1 MAADLSLDFATAVP
15 GSVADKNGLG
25 TGFTSVQANSSGDAY
40 DLSLINLD
48 TASSSLVLTA
58 TQGSNAAANNLKNA
72 LQVAVDT
79 ITQPFRIST
88 RIKGPVTNLNAAY
101 KQGGIFVGANQ
112 DNYAKLVVVNDGKGL
127 KLQFYNE
134 KNGIGTSI
142 GEIKNLN
149 WAGINTLDLYLTGNP
164 QTKTLTAAYRVNSN
178 TALPTSLQSFQL
190 PSNAGQSLF
199 ADATTSR
206 AGILAFTGQ
215 SKKVDVTFDYFGVN
229 SLGSANP
236 DFNQI
241 NWSNGAAMPVGR
253 TEAGSAIAD
262 GKLFVFGGYSGSW
275 RPSSRSDVYNP
286 QTNTWSQIADL
297 PKPVNH
303 IGTAVDGKNIYI
315 AGGYVAKDPVGQIF
329 ATKDVWKYNIDTN
342 SWSPMPALPEARAS
356 GGLAVVNGKLHFFGG
371 ADINRQDKGNH
382 WTLDLNGGTSWN
394 AAAPFPN
401 PRTHMGD
408 VVLGGKIYA
417 IGGQHDVDENL
428 VTQSSVHV
436 WDPANP
442 SEWRE
447 VASLP
452 KARSHISSSTF
463 VMDGKIIVAGG
474 EFAHEKFSADVTAY
488 DPLSNTWQELTP
500 LPQARLAG
508 IAASFG
514 NKILFTGGHP
524 AFSATSFQGSP
535 VINNQ
540 QNQKALY
547 RINVGSSSAYT
558 DSLGNTWS
566 PDTGLF
572 NPQFA
577 PALNGGPFNP
587 TPAIANTLDDTL
599 YQSFRGKVGDNNT
612 PIGSRVL
619 SLNLPINTP
628 QSVDVR
634 LHFAELYYGAPG
646 RAAGG
651 AGKRVFDVIAEGQ
664 TVLQNFDIF
673 AASGGA
679 LNAVVV
685 PINGIQVNDGTL
697 NLQFAAQQDFASIAA
712 IEVLSASS

>member
-1 MAADLSLDFATAVP
+1 VPTDLSFDFSTP
-15 GSVADKNGLG
+15 ISGTVADKNGLG
-25 TGFTSVQANSSGDAY
+25 TGFSSVQANSTGDAY

-101 KQGGIFVGANQ
+101 KQGGIFVGADQ
-112 DNYAKLVVVNDGKGL
+112 DNYAKLVVVNDGKDL
-127 KLQFYNE
+127 KLQFYKE
-134 KNGIGTSI
+134 QNGIGASI
-142 GEIKNLN
+142 GEIKGLN
-149 WAGINTLDLYLTGNP
+149 WAGINTLDLYLTGDP
-164 QTKTLTAAYRVNSN
+164 QSQTLNAAYRVNSN
-178 TALPTSLQSFQL
+178 TALPTALQQVQVGAGAASF
-190 PSNAGQSLF
+190 F
-199 ADATTSR
+199 ANSTTSR

-215 SKKVDVTFDYFGVN
+215 SKKVDVKFDYFGVN

-236 DFNQI
+236 DFNQV
-241 NWSNGAAMPVGR
+241 NWSGGPAMPVGR

-315 AGGYVAKDPVGQIF
+315 AGGYVAKNPVGQIF

-342 SWSPMPALPEARAS
+342 SWSPMPALPLARAS
-356 GGLAVVNGKLHFFGG
+356 GGLAVVDGKLHFFGG

-382 WTLDLNGGTSWN
+382 WTLDLNGGTSWSP
-394 AAAPFPN
+394 AAPFPN
-401 PRTHMGD
+401 PRTHMG
-408 VVLGGKIYA
+408 VAVLGGKIYA
-417 IGGQHDVDENL
+417 IGGQHDVDEDL
-428 VTQSSVHV
+428 VTQNSVHV

-442 SEWRE
+442 SQWRE

-463 VMDGKIIVAGG
+463 VMNGKIIVAGG
-474 EFAHEKFSADVTAY
+474 ETAHEKFMADVTAY
-488 DPLSNTWQELTP
+488 DPLSNSWQELTP

-508 IAASFG
+508 VAASFG

-524 AFSATSFQGSP
+524 AFTAASFQGLP
-535 VINNQ
+535 VIKNQ
-540 QNQKALY
+540 PQQKALY
-547 RINVGSSSAYT
+547 RINVGSSTPYT
-558 DSLGNTWS
+558 DSQGNVWS
-566 PDTGLF
+566 GDTGLF
-572 NPQFA
+572 NPHA
-577 PALNGGPFNP
+577 IALNGGLANP
-587 TPAIANTLDDTL
+587 TPAIANTVDDTL
-599 YQSFRGKVGDNNT
+599 YQSFRGKVGDNTT
-612 PIGSRVL
+612 PISSRVL
-619 SLNLPINTP
+619 SLNLPISTP
-628 QSVDVR
+628 QSVDVK

-664 TVLQNFDIF
+664 TVLNDFDIF

-679 LNAVVV
+679 LKAVVV

-697 NLQFAAQQDFASIAA
+697 NLQFSAKKDFASIAA
-712 IEVLSASS
+712 VEVLSAT